1 MFLRVP
7 MPPVPAMRGEARNR
21 ARIGRKVAALFGI
34 AGGPSDSDAG
44 AGRVWLASYSELTLN
59 ELLLGGPQ
67 RMKIGHPHVI
77 DTGVFG
83 SATHGVR
90 ATPATDVDTAP
101 NLGPIGN
108 EAISPALVRGYGPDP
123 KAAVTL
129 TGVNEVLRPL
139 TEALIGVLTRLAF
152 PDARLLMGTTAML
165 LGEAFRSQPLL
176 ILAGVQAS
184 RIQRAHRLEDLVA
197 VVAEPPSAQAPWRSS
212 RVDLPWRRA
221 RNVDPAS
228 PDALAPKV
236 ATLQGVIKGPLAAPE
251 EDPLRPFR
259 LGLVDAVWSAL
270 TVEAPARD
278 GQHPAQVARLLPVIV
293 GTGQF
298 NLPRDASQISFA
310 RDRALAMLTT
320 ATEEV
325 LFGLGDGVGGT
336 QVVLQRSAEDGD
348 FTADAAIFG
357 VRAARVFVDAVL
369 GTYVRSTRLAH
380 RHTGSPVPR
389 FDPAQWRVAL
399 PLVQR
404 VALWAHHCAERFVV
418 SGAWAED
425 EPRSRSFP
433 DRVAQRV
440 LLADT
445 AAELLGVDDPL
456 AAELRVYAAYYQL
469 EAARRELGT
478 RRGTRALRER
488 IDGYSDA
495 VEAVL
500 RLQRLGRISD
510 SHVVEAL
517 QPTLVHLQDAGEAAD
532 RDLARTVS
540 SRLERYWEIAVAALL
555 RLYRASASWPCTDV
569 LAALA
574 DPKAT
579 SDPALCAVLE
589 ASPNLAAAVADFDR
603 PDALELAIRIQRNL
617 RARRKLIF
625 GRENHWSPY
634 RQTLVDLASLLM
646 ERARAAEPEQRQ
658 DILREVVTVTA
669 EALRGHEV
677 VGVELASSLIA
688 LRWSE
693 HGSWELDTLLETL
706 AELWLSTDDGNR
718 DGETAWLRRQVRD
731 LLGSYPDGVR
741 ERLEHPDWATE
752 SRALARAALLR
763 ALEHDHLADGTSR

>member
-44 AGRVWLASYSELTLN
+44 AGRAWLASYSELTLN

-67 RMKIGHPHVI
+67 RMKVGHAHVI

-83 SATHGVR
+83 SAAHGVR
-90 ATPATDVDTAP
+90 ATPAADVGTAL

-139 TEALIGVLTRLAF
+139 TGALIGVLTRLAF
-152 PDARLLMGTTAML
+152 PDARLLMGTAAML

-176 ILAGVQAS
+176 ILAGVQAR

-197 VVAEPPSAQAPWRSS
+197 VVAEPPSERAPWRCS
-212 RVDLPWRRA
+212 RVDLPWHRA
-221 RNVDPAS
+221 QGADPDS
-228 PDALAPKV
+228 PYALAPKV
-236 ATLQGVIKGPLAAPE
+236 NTLQSGTSGLLAAPE
-251 EDPLRPFR
+251 EDRLRPFR
-259 LGLVDAVWSAL
+259 LDLVDAVWSAL

-278 GQHPAQVARLLPVIV
+278 SQHPAHLARLVPVTV
-293 GTGQF
+293 GTGRF
-298 NLPRDASQISFA
+298 NQPRDASQISFA

-325 LFGLGDGVGGT
+325 LFGLGDGIGGT
-336 QVVLQRSAEDGD
+336 QVVLQRREDGD
-348 FTADAAIFG
+348 FVADAAIFG
-357 VRAARVFVDAVL
+357 ARAARVFVDVVL
-369 GTYVRSTRLAH
+369 GAYIHSAPLAR
-380 RHTGSPVPR
+380 RHIASPVPR
-389 FDPAQWRVAL
+389 FDPAQWRAAP

-418 SGAWAED
+418 SGAWAEY

-433 DRVAQRV
+433 DRVGQRV

-456 AAELRVYAAYYQL
+456 AVELRVYAAYYQL
-469 EAARRELGT
+469 EAARRELGSRRAT
-478 RRGTRALRER
+478 RTLRER
-488 IDGYSDA
+488 IDGYCDA
-495 VEAVL
+495 MEAVL

-517 QPTLVHLQDAGEAAD
+517 QPTLVHLQAAASKAAD
-532 RDLARTVS
+532 PDLARTVS
-540 SRLERYWEIAVAALL
+540 SRLERYWGIGVAALL
-555 RLYRASASWPCTDV
+555 RLYRTPTSWSFSEV

-574 DPKAT
+574 DPDAT
-579 SDPALCAVLE
+579 SDAALCAVLE
-589 ASPNLAAAVADFDR
+589 ASPNLATAVADFDR

-625 GRENHWSPY
+625 GRENDWPPY
-634 RQTLVDLASLLM
+634 RQTLVDLGSLLM
-646 ERARAAEPEQRQ
+646 ARARTAGPENRE

-669 EALRGHEV
+669 EALHGHEV
-677 VGVELASSLIA
+677 PGAELQTSIIA
-688 LRWSE
+688 LRRSE
-693 HGSWELDTLLETL
+693 HGSSELDTLLITL
-706 AELWLSTDDGNR
+706 AEFLLSTDDGDR
-718 DGETAWLRRQVRD
+718 DRETAGLRQQVRD
-731 LLGSYPDGVR
+731 LLGRYSDGVR
-741 ERLEHPDWATE
+741 ERIEHPDWATE
-752 SRALARAALLR
+752 SRTRHRAALLR
-763 ALEHDHLADGTSR
+763 ALERVG